1 MQDECSV
8 LGIATSLALRSWYIP
23 MRKVATSLYGS
34 NSPYKVAF
42 HIRKCCALSK
52 KNSDGKGGEEG
63 MGEGEGGERGGGE
76 RERGLGEEREG
87 RKGEEWGEGGRKGGE
102 RGKRGE
108 RKEGRGRQEGGGR
121 EGTWCSLNQGPW
133 VPFPVMSGFALSSCL
148 PQTIASMSIETV
160 T

>member
-87 RKGEEWGEGGRKGGE
+87 RKGEEWGEGGREGEE
-102 RGKRGE
+102 RGE
-108 RKEGRGRQEGGGR
+108 EGGTREAGR
-121 EGTWCSLNQGPW
+121 RWEGGDVVQLKPRALGSISSDVRFCTLLL
-133 VPFPVMSGFALSSCL
+133 FASDHCKH
-148 PQTIASMSIETV
+148 V
-160 T
+160 Y